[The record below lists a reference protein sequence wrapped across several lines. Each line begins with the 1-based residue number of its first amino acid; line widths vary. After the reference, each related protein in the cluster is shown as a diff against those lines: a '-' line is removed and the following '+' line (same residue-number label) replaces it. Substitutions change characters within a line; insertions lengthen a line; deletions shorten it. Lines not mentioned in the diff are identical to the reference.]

1 MEGTMSKDRE
11 EDLVKAAK
19 ALVGTTLIP
28 LKVAVDVVGGLAE
41 SLEDYV
47 PGPSKLASE
56 LIDVRISALK
66 AMNTVIEKEIALL
79 EKYREELEGKEEKG
93 EKEKVKGE

>member
-1 MEGTMSKDRE
+1 MSKDRE